1 MGYILDFFLGYLVA
15 FVGFIAPGM
24 LNVLAAKISITETK
38 KAALLFIFGTL
49 TLVLAQVF
57 TGVYF
62 AKFLDSHPSVSNTL
76 KKFGTVIFVML
87 TIAFLYNGFRVKK
100 PKQEVEIKSKRN
112 RYVYGLIMASFN
124 MFAIPFFAISSL
136 TLASKDLFDFSLI
149 SIVFFSIGAVLG
161 TFTIFYSYVIF
172 FKKIENRVDI
182 LINNIYFILAAFT
195 GIVAVMSIYRLMQA

>member
-1 MGYILDFFLGYLVA
+1 MRILSDFLVGYLVA
-15 FVGFIAPGM
+15 IVGFVAPGM

-38 KAALLFIFGTL
+38 KAAVLFIFGTI
-49 TLVLAQVF
+49 TIVLLQAF

-62 AKFLDSHPSVSNTL
+62 AKFLDSHPGVSNTL
-76 KKFGTVIFVML
+76 KQFGTVIFVIL

-100 PKQEVEIKSKRN
+100 PKKDVEIKSKKN

-136 TLASKDLFDFSLI
+136 TLASKDLFDFSMSSI
-149 SIVFFSIGAVLG
+149 IVFSIAAVFG
-161 TFTIFYSYVIF
+161 TFTIFYAYAIF
-172 FKKIENRVDI
+172 FKKIENKVDI

-195 GIVAVMSIYRLMQA
+195 GFVAIFSIYKMINA

>member
-15 FVGFIAPGM
+15 IVGFIAPGM

-49 TLVLAQVF
+49 TIVLLQAF

-62 AKFLDSHPSVSNTL
+62 AKFLDSHPGISNSL

-100 PKQEVEIKSKRN
+100 PKKEVEIKSKRN

-149 SIVFFSIGAVLG
+149 SIVLFSFGAVLG
-161 TFTIFYSYVIF
+161 TFTIFYSYAVF
-172 FKKIENRVDI
+172 FKKIENRVDV

-195 GIVAVMSIYRLMQA
+195 GIVAIMSIYKLMQA

>member
-1 MGYILDFFLGYLVA
+1 MGYVLDFILGYLVA
-15 FVGFIAPGM
+15 IIGFIAPGM

-38 KAALLFIFGTL
+38 RAALLFIFGTI
-49 TLVLAQVF
+49 TIVLIQSF

-62 AKFLDSHPSVSNTL
+62 AKFLDSHPGVSNSL
-76 KKFGTVIFVML
+76 KKFGTIIFIVL

-100 PKQEVEIKSKRN
+100 PKKEVEIKSKRN

-136 TLASKDLFDFSLI
+136 TLASKDLFDFSLTANI
-149 SIVFFSIGAVLG
+149 LFSIGAVLG
-161 TFTIFYSYVIF
+161 TFSVFYAYAIF

-195 GIVAVMSIYRLMQA
+195 GIVAIMSIYQMMKA

>member
-1 MGYILDFFLGYLVA
+1 MGYVLDFFLGYLVA
-15 FVGFIAPGM
+15 IVGFIAPGM

-49 TLVLAQVF
+49 TIVLLQAF

-62 AKFLDSHPSVSNTL
+62 AKFLDSHPGISNTL
-76 KKFGTVIFVML
+76 KKFGTVIFVIL

-100 PKQEVEIKSKRN
+100 PKKEVEIKSKRN

-136 TLASKDLFDFSLI
+136 TLASKELFNFSLI
-149 SIVFFSIGAVLG
+149 SIVLFSIGAVLG
-161 TFTIFYSYVIF
+161 TFTIFYGYAVF

-195 GIVAVMSIYRLMQA
+195 GIVAIMSIYRLMQA

>member
-100 PKQEVEIKSKRN
+100 PKKEVEIKSKRN

-161 TFTIFYSYVIF
+161 TFTIFYSYAIF